1 MELPLLALVQV
12 FLQNVPEGAVV
23 VKLMPP
29 QGELERLRD
38 ILIRSF
44 GLSGTIA
51 LSGVVLGAIV
61 GGAVFLVR
69 YVRSGRGAS

>member
-1 MELPLLALVQV
+1 MDLPLLALVQL
-12 FLQNVPEGAVV
+12 FLQNAPEGAVV

-29 QGELERLRD
+29 PGELERLRD

-51 LSGVVLGAIV
+51 LSGLVLGVLA
-61 GGAVFLVR
+61 GGAVFLLR
-69 YVRSGRGAS
+69 YLRSA